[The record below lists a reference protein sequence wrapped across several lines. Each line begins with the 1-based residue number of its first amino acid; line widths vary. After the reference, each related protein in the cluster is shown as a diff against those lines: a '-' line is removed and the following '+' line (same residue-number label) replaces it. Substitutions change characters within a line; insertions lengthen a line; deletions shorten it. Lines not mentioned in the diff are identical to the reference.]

1 MNSLIV
7 YPRFSVTHWGFQHG
21 LRLIGRR
28 SALHLA
34 PSTPPS
40 GVD

>member
-1 MNSLIV
+1 MNSLIA
-7 YPRFSVTHWGFQHG
+7 YPRFPITYWGFQHG
-21 LRLIGRR
+21 LRMIGRR

-34 PSTPPS
+34 PSSPQN